1 MLEIQKVIPV
11 TQAKKEL
18 LSIIKK
24 MVEEDSTY
32 TVTKNGV
39 PVGVLMTPD
48 RFEGLMETIEILADS
63 STLKAL
69 VDSEKDYRK
78 GRVVGHKEVWSD
90 A

>member
-1 MLEIQKVIPV
+1 MLDIQKVIPV

-18 LSIIKK
+18 LDIIKK
-24 MVEEDSTY
+24 MLDEDSTY

-39 PVGVLMTPD
+39 PVGVLMTPN

-63 STLKAL
+63 PTLKAL
-69 VDSEKDYRK
+69 AESEKDYRR
-78 GRVVGHKEVWSD
+78 GRVVSHKEVWSD